1 MANFRPGQGISN
13 QINRRNR
20 FLRLLSVVVSTF
32 LLVACGGGGGGSQ
45 LLTASERERLEMD
58 PRVAQR
64 TAILERADTFLMSSL
79 HADITFRGPGGSAQ
93 EKFEVS
99 QSCTGSRCRDS
110 YGTVTTIDDLFN
122 NGFDSTEI
130 SIGNRGDSIPRP

>member
-1 MANFRPGQGISN
+1 MTNFRPGQGISN

-64 TAILERADTFLMSSL
+64 TAILERADTLLKSSYHL
-79 HADITFRGPGGSAQ
+79 DYTFKGNGRTVQ
-93 EKFEVS
+93 DKVEVS
-99 QSCTGSRCRDS
+99 HSCSGSRCRDS

-122 NGFDSTEI
+122 TGIDTTEI
-130 SIGNRGDSIPRP
+130 SIGNRGGL